1 MREKQEST
9 KTLPD
14 NDIRRFYTA
23 DPEQP
28 FLPGQGMRYRP
39 TLQGANGYRDLI
51 EVTPG
56 FMLVVGDVRHESSSS
71 ITADEDPVL
80 KIHYRLSGA
89 GRAALEGHREIEI
102 AERSSTLLMHPEGL
116 RKVEWFLAGQHEQS
130 VTLLCQP
137 GFLKGRMADV
147 LSRLPPLVA
156 EFLEGGG
163 EGVYHESMPLRADMA
178 RAAAALLACELT
190 GSLRRLYAEGK
201 AYELLTLSLQALV
214 DADQDNDQR
223 DSGLTQRDF
232 ERLAVARQILER
244 DFLNP
249 PSIAGL
255 AREVGINEAKLM
267 RAFKHLYGRT
277 IFDFAQQLRMER
289 AKKLLEAT
297 DLSVTDIA
305 LEVGYEYSSNF
316 TTAFKRHFGITPK
329 AARDA
334 VK

>member
-1 MREKQEST
+1 MSERHVPGTATPK
-9 KTLPD
+9 
-14 NDIRRFYTA
+14 NDVRRFYTV
-23 DPEQP
+23 DDQQP
-28 FLPGQGMRYRP
+28 FLAGQGTRYRP
-39 TLQGANGYRDLI
+39 SLSGAHGYRDVVEI
-51 EVTPG
+51 SDG
-56 FMLVVGDVRHESSSS
+56 FVMVVGDVRHEATNS

-80 KIHYRLSGA
+80 KLHYRLSGA

-102 AERSSTLLMHPEGL
+102 AERSSTLLMHPRGL

-137 GFLKGRMADV
+137 GFLQGRMADV
-147 LSRLPPLVA
+147 LPQLPPLIA
-156 EFLEGGG
+156 EFLEGRG
-163 EGVYHESMPLRADMA
+163 EGIYHESMPLRADMA
-178 RAAAALLACELT
+178 RAASALLACELT

-201 AYELLTLSLQALV
+201 AFELLTLSLQALV
-214 DADQDNDQR
+214 DAGREQDHR
-223 DSGLTQRDF
+223 DSGLTQKDLQ
-232 ERLAVARQILER
+232 RLALARQILER
-244 DFLNP
+244 DFLQP
-249 PSIAGL
+249 PSIANLG
-255 AREVGINEAKLM
+255 REVGINEAKLM

-289 AKKLLEAT
+289 AKKLLETT

-334 VK
+334 AR